1 MIVERKVYKEKIL
14 KDIRKKMVLLAGPR
28 QAGKTFL
35 AREILKEFS
44 NGVYLNYDF
53 FEHREIIKNA
63 AWSEKTDCLVLDE
76 LHKMA
81 DWKNFLKGVY
91 DTSPDYLKIIVTG
104 SARLDYFRQT
114 GDSLAGRYFFH
125 HLFPFSLSELHK
137 DGLKVSVEDLLN
149 KSCFPEPFLE
159 DDLTEIKRWRNQYVD
174 ALLREDALAFEKID
188 KFNQLKLIF
197 ELLRRK
203 VGSPISFKS
212 IAEDVQ
218 ISVNTV
224 KRYIA
229 ILENFYVIF
238 RVTPFSKNIARAILK
253 EPKIYF
259 FDTGLVVGDDGARFE
274 NLAAFSLLKHTT
286 ILRDF
291 EGEDISLHYLKTK
304 DGKEIDFCLVKE
316 GVPLLFIESKFSE
329 KEISPS
335 LKFFHKK
342 YGIKSVQV
350 VKNLRTEYQF
360 NGIEVLKAENFLK
373 NLYL

>member
-1 MIVERKVYKEKIL
+1 MVVERKVYKEKIL
-14 KDIRKKMVLLAGPR
+14 KDIKKKMVFIAGPR

-35 AREILKEFS
+35 AREILKGFS
-44 NGVYLNYDF
+44 RGVYLNYDF

-63 AWSEKTDCLVLDE
+63 QWLENTDCLVLDE
-76 LHKMA
+76 LHKMP

-91 DTSPDYLKIIVTG
+91 DTKPDNMRIIVTG

-114 GDSLAGRYFFH
+114 GDSLAGRYFLH
-125 HLFPFSLSELHK
+125 HLFPFSLSELKK
-137 DGLKVSVEDLLN
+137 DGMDVSIDGFLN

-159 DDLTEIKRWRNQYVD
+159 SDMVEVKRWRNQYVD
-174 ALLREDALAFEKID
+174 TLLREDVLSFEKVD
-188 KFNQLKLIF
+188 KFNELKLVF

-224 KRYIA
+224 KKYIA
-229 ILENFYVIF
+229 ILENLYIVF
-238 RVTPFSKNIARAILK
+238 RITPFSKNIARAILK

-274 NLAAFSLLKHTT
+274 NFVAFSLLKHSVV
-286 ILRDF
+286 LKDF
-291 EGEDISLHYLKTK
+291 QGENVSLHYLKTK
-304 DGKEIDFCLVKE
+304 DGKEIDFCLVKDGLPE
-316 GVPLLFIESKFSE
+316 LFAEAKFSE

-335 LKFFHKK
+335 LKFFYKK
-342 YGIKSVQV
+342 YGVKSVQL
-350 VKNLRTEYQF
+350 VKNLKTEYQSD
-360 NGIEVLKAENFLK
+360 GIEVLKAENFLK
-373 NLYL
+373 NLFL

>member
-1 MIVERKVYKEKIL
+1 MVVERKVYKEKIL
-14 KDIRKKMVLLAGPR
+14 KDIKKKMVFIAGPR

-35 AREILKEFS
+35 AREILKGFS
-44 NGVYLNYDF
+44 RGVYLNYDF

-63 AWSEKTDCLVLDE
+63 QWLENTDCLVLDE
-76 LHKMA
+76 LHKMP

-91 DTSPDYLKIIVTG
+91 DTKPDNMRIIVTG

-114 GDSLAGRYFFH
+114 GDSLAGRYFLH
-125 HLFPFSLSELHK
+125 HLFPFSLSELKK
-137 DGLKVSVEDLLN
+137 DGMDVSIDGFLN

-159 DDLTEIKRWRNQYVD
+159 SDMVEVKRWRNQYVD
-174 ALLREDALAFEKID
+174 TLLREDVLSFEKVD
-188 KFNQLKLIF
+188 KFNELKLVF

-224 KRYIA
+224 KKYIA
-229 ILENFYVIF
+229 ILENLYIVF
-238 RVTPFSKNIARAILK
+238 RITPFSKNIARAILK

-274 NLAAFSLLKHTT
+274 NFVAFSLLKHSVV
-286 ILRDF
+286 LKDF
-291 EGEDISLHYLKTK
+291 QGENVSLHYLKTK
-304 DGKEIDFCLVKE
+304 DGKEIDFCLVKDGLPE
-316 GVPLLFIESKFSE
+316 LFAEAKFSE

-335 LKFFHKK
+335 LKFFYKK
-342 YGIKSVQV
+342 YGVKSVQL
-350 VKNLRTEYQF
+350 VKNLKTEYQS

-373 NLYL
+373 NLFL